1 MLEIEPADDFLL
13 YGDISPKIGALL
25 QQGIAAHTGDPARA
39 RALFGSAIE
48 LAPEALPAY
57 RCLFKLLNK
66 LLNKRRDFDSAL
78 ATARTGLAEAARQA
92 GLDPDW
98 RSWQRADLGEASSV
112 PQRFVLQ
119 FLKALAYIHLRR
131 DEEALS
137 RQALAQLQRLDPE
150 DGVGGSV
157 IAALLGEDEA

>member
-13 YGDISPKIGALL
+13 YGDISPKINTLL
-25 QQGIAAHTGDPARA
+25 QQGIAAHRSDPARA

-48 LAPEALPAY
+48 LDPAALPAY
-57 RCLFKLLNK
+57 RCLFKLQNK
-66 LLNKRRDFDSAL
+66 LRDFDSAL
-78 ATARTGLAEAARQA
+78 ATARAGLAEAARQA

-98 RSWQRADLGEASSV
+98 RSWQRADLGGASTA

-137 RQALAQLQRLDPE
+137 REVLAQLQGLDPE

-157 IAALLGEDEA
+157 IAALLAGDEA

>member
-1 MLEIEPADDFLL
+1 MVEIEPADDFLL
-13 YGDISPKIGALL
+13 YGDISPKINALL
-25 QQGIAAHTGDPARA
+25 QQGIAAHRNEPARA
-39 RALFGSAIE
+39 RALFGTAIE
-48 LAPEALPAY
+48 LAPETLPAY

-66 LLNKRRDFDSAL
+66 LRDFDSAL
-78 ATARTGLAEAARQA
+78 ATAQAGLAEAARQA

-98 RSWQRADLGEASSV
+98 RTWQPSDLDGANTM

-131 DEEALS
+131 NEEALS
-137 RQALAQLQRLDPE
+137 REILAQLQRLDPE

-157 IAALLGEDEA
+157 IVALLGDDDR

>member
-13 YGDISPKIGALL
+13 YGDISPKINALL
-25 QQGIAAHTGDPARA
+25 QQGIAAHRADPSRA
-39 RALFGSAIE
+39 RTLFGSAIE
-48 LAPEALPAY
+48 LAPETLPAY

-66 LLNKRRDFDSAL
+66 LRDFDSAL
-78 ATARTGLAEAARQA
+78 ATARAGLAEAARQA

-98 RSWQRADLGEASSV
+98 QSWQPGNLGEASTV

-119 FLKALAYIHLRR
+119 FLKALAYIYLRR
-131 DEEALS
+131 GEDDQS
-137 RQALAQLQRLDPE
+137 RDVLAQLQRLDPE

-157 IAALLGEDEA
+157 IAALLGEDQG

>member
-1 MLEIEPADDFLL
+1 MVEIEPADDFLL
-13 YGDISPKIGALL
+13 YGDISPEINALL
-25 QQGIAAHTGDPARA
+25 QQGIAAHRADPARA

-48 LAPEALPAY
+48 LAPETLPAY

-66 LLNKRRDFDSAL
+66 LRDFDSAL
-78 ATARTGLAEAARQA
+78 ATAHTGLAEAARQV

-98 RSWQRADLGEASSV
+98 RTWQTVDLGEANTV
-112 PQRFVLQ
+112 PQRFALQ

-137 RQALAQLQRLDPE
+137 REALAQLQRLDPE